1 MIESVD
7 RQIVA
12 LVGQQNFPKS
22 VHRQI
27 VALVGQQ
34 NFPECNIL
42 KKSHNCSEITF
53 IYCALET
60 Y

>member
-1 MIESVD
+1 MLESVG

-22 VHRQI
+22 VI
-27 VALVGQQ
+27 
-34 NFPECNIL
+34 IL

-53 IYCALET
+53 IYCVLET
-60 Y
+60 YRADFAFLLFIAHNFK